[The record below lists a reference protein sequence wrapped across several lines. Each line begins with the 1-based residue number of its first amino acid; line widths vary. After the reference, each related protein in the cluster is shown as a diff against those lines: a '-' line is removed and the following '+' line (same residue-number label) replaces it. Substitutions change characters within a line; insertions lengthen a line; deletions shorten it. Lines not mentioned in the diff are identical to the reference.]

1 MAQVNI
7 VNVTSILPFTING
20 AVTTS
25 NQDIIDVPADKLYK
39 VNTIL
44 IANVDGTNAADISVS
59 ISTDNGSTSRAVAS
73 TISVPADSTLSLL
86 STTVYF
92 DETDIL
98 KIQVA
103 TGNKIEGV
111 VSYLEIFDEKSA

>member
-1 MAQVNI
+1 MATVNI

-25 NQDIIDVPADKLYK
+25 AVNIIDVPADKLYK

-44 IANVDGTNAADISVS
+44 IANIDGSSAADISVS
-59 ISTDNGSTSRAVAS
+59 VSNDNGSGYYEIAS

-86 STTVYF
+86 STTLYL
-92 DETDIL
+92 DETDLLRVVASANSDLTYTVSGEIL
-98 KIQVA
+98 DDA
-103 TGNKIEGV
+103 
-111 VSYLEIFDEKSA
+111 